1 MDNQNLDHVASK
13 CKNAVDLMNGRRP
26 LSQKDAAEKV
36 GIHVSQLQRYFISLI
51 CLCKVIHNL
60 SPKCTLFQNRYM
72 YGKSVGTNG
81 RKRKITDEGIG
92 DVLDDITNSALTLN
106 AMTRQEVKLRFQ
118 EKIIQSQGLNSIA
131 NIEHFAPLSERTVIR
146 YMKEMETPE
155 RKGKVKPLSRVE
167 PFLNIRNAISKA
179 AGLTAISKV
188 CPIENMHSD
197 DEVGIFLFG
206 WHQTTPKLVSSKAAD
221 EFLRRNNIS
230 LSTCIDPD
238 QQRAA
243 HIGATVQ
250 AHTGNLTCFYL
261 RIVDANFPED
271 FRTHQNTV
279 HKPIVWRVDPSVRF
293 YVVTCH
299 PSVTDTVVSE
309 YIGKLISS
317 SNI

>member
-1 MDNQNLDHVASK
+1 
-13 CKNAVDLMNGRRP
+13 
-26 LSQKDAAEKV
+26 
-36 GIHVSQLQRYFISLI
+36 
-51 CLCKVIHNL
+51 
-60 SPKCTLFQNRYM
+60 
-72 YGKSVGTNG
+72 
-81 RKRKITDEGIG
+81 
-92 DVLDDITNSALTLN
+92 
-106 AMTRQEVKLRFQ
+106 MT
-118 EKIIQSQGLNSIA
+118 
-131 NIEHFAPLSERTVIR
+131 
-146 YMKEMETPE
+146 EMETPE

-206 WHQTTPKLVSSKAAD
+206 WHQTAPKLVSSKAAD

-230 LSTCIDPD
+230 LSNCIDPD

-261 RIVDANFPED
+261 RIVDSNFPED

-309 YIGKLISS
+309 YIGKLISHPAIFDLQDKAIQREIEGRKS
-317 SNI
+317 AREHDSQSQPEPVLGETVDGIFNKY